1 MLLEHKALQVYKDL
15 QVLARKV
22 LLVFKEPPAHREPQD
37 HKVYKEPPAHREPQD
52 HKV

>member
-1 MLLEHKALQVYKDL
+1 MHKELLELKVQQDLKVLQVRA
-15 QVLARKV
+15 Q
-22 LLVFKEPPAHREPQD
+22 QD